1 MRNLGGEVHVTAGP
15 NGRVRLRVLGP
26 LDVRD
31 PVGREVR
38 SVLAQSKRLALL
50 SYLALT
56 GRDRFRRR
64 DTTVGLFWPDGD
76 QGAARASLRQALS
89 WLRHELGSAA
99 LTHRG
104 EEEIGVAADHLW
116 CDAVAFDE
124 AIGSQD
130 PEQALA
136 LYSGDLLEGV
146 FVAGAAPELEC
157 WLDDERRR
165 RRQQATRAANALA
178 ERDAAAGRLT
188 SAVEWARRAARLSPG
203 DEASHRRLIQLLAA
217 TGDRA
222 GALESY
228 AALRAR
234 LAEDYG
240 AEPSVETV
248 RLISEIH
255 ASTSSER
262 RSPVTTP
269 DRGWAT
275 HPRAEARASLT
286 WRMPRDADSVDVE
299 TNQVPVVGGVPT
311 MTHALTFR
319 PTALFFTRQGIGAGL
334 TTTLPGVRVVRPD
347 TV

>member
-1 MRNLGGEVHVTAGP
+1 MTAGP
-15 NGRVRLRVLGP
+15 NGRVRLLVLGP

-31 PVGREVR
+31 PMGREVR

-50 SYLALT
+50 SYLALA

-64 DTTVGLFWPDGD
+64 DTAVGLFWPDGD

-104 EEEIGVAADHLW
+104 DEEIGVAADHLW

-124 AIGSQD
+124 AIGSKD

-157 WLDDERRR
+157 WLDGERLR

-188 SAVEWARRAARLSPG
+188 CAVEWARRAARLSPG

-222 GALESY
+222 GALEAY

-248 RLISEIH
+248 RLISEMR
-255 ASTSSER
+255 ASKSSQR
-262 RSPVTTP
+262 RSPLATP
-269 DRGWAT
+269 DGASAT
-275 HPRAEARASLT
+275 RPPAEARASLT
-286 WRMPRDADSVDVE
+286 WRVTRDADSLHVE
-299 TNQVPVVGGVPT
+299 TNLVPVAGDVAT
-311 MTHALTFR
+311 MTHALTYR
-319 PTALFFTRQGIGAGL
+319 PTALLLTRQGIGADL
-334 TTTLPGVRVVRPD
+334 TASLPGVRVVRPD
-347 TV
+347 TG